1 MAPTTMQPRIDQRP
15 GSEDHTECR
24 GTWLYGTLLIGGTG
38 AFVVTFSLSLL
49 NPPIQPW
56 PLWACW
62 GLSIVCLLLA
72 IAETV
77 LLRVLMTSTTLSV
90 RRVWSHR
97 QIPLTELRS
106 LQRVKGD
113 YVLKRSQGMWI
124 YIPSLITNHAV
135 LIDRLQRVIA
145 ANVLSEVA
153 GLSESQRRLA
163 TEALVDGDP
172 ASVSSKS
179 RQR

>member
-1 MAPTTMQPRIDQRP
+1 MQPRIDQRP

-38 AFVVTFSLSLL
+38 AFVVTFSVSLL

-56 PLWACW
+56 PLWVCW
-62 GLSIVCLLLA
+62 GLSIVCVLLA
-72 IAETV
+72 IAETI
-77 LLRVLMTSTTLSV
+77 LLRVVMTSTTLSV

-97 QIPLTELRS
+97 HIPLSDLRS

-113 YVLKRSQGMWI
+113 YVLKRSQGMWL
-124 YIPSLITNHAV
+124 YIPAFITNHAI
-135 LIDRLQRVIA
+135 LIERLQRVIA
-145 ANVLSEVA
+145 ANVLSEVS

-163 TEALVDGDP
+163 SQALRDEAH
-172 ASVSSKS
+172 ANAAAER
-179 RQR
+179 RQ

>member
-1 MAPTTMQPRIDQRP
+1 MQPRIDQRP
-15 GSEDHTECR
+15 GSQDHTECR
-24 GTWLYGTLLIGGTG
+24 GTWLYGTLLIGGTS
-38 AFVVTFSLSLL
+38 AFVVTFSVSLL

-77 LLRVLMTSTTLSV
+77 LLRVVMTATTLSV

-97 QIPLTELRS
+97 QIPLSELRS
-106 LQRVKGD
+106 MQRVKGD
-113 YVLKRSQGMWI
+113 YVLKRSQGMWL
-124 YIPSLITNHAV
+124 YIPAFITNHSI

-145 ANVLSEVA
+145 ANVLSDVA

-163 TEALVDGDP
+163 SQALGDGAGAN
-172 ASVSSKS
+172 ASSL
-179 RQR
+179 RRE